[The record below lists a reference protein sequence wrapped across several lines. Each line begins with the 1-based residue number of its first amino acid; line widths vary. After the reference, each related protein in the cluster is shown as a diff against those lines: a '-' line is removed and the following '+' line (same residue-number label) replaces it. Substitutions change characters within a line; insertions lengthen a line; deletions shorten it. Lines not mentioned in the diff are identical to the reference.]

1 MRRTNYQQQFGK
13 KKAELQAAYNR
24 YLRLNQ
30 EKREQLQHLEGNKRD
45 LQLKEYLD
53 RQLISDFKIDGI
65 GPKRAAAL
73 KAYGIESG
81 LDVTRHMSVPGIG
94 ETTINFLLMWR
105 YRSEMA
111 FRFDPSKPVPV
122 AEIRTVELQID
133 DLRRSLEIEIRSG
146 PQSLNKLSVTAER
159 NLRDSEART
168 ASLIQKLVQ
177 AEADAALVS

>member
-1 MRRTNYQQQFGK
+1 MNQGLIRSARFRRKAGKFG
-13 KKAELQAAYNR
+13 
-24 YLRLNQ
+24 
-30 EKREQLQHLEGNKRD
+30 
-45 LQLKEYLD
+45 
-53 RQLISDFKIDGI
+53 
-65 GPKRAAAL
+65 
-73 KAYGIESG
+73 
-81 LDVTRHMSVPGIG
+81 
-94 ETTINFLLMWR
+94 
-105 YRSEMA
+105 
-111 FRFDPSKPVPV
+111 